1 MAGHVHQQRAIRL
14 LVDLLEGDVEFELDP
29 LGHRD
34 LEQPVADLLVIAAQ
48 DHVGAVDQRHMR
60 TKLVED
66 AGKFIGD
73 IARPC
78 DHHALGEGIEMEHF
92 IRGDAML
99 GPRKM
104 GRSEEHT
111 SELQSLMRSS
121 YAVLCLKK
129 KQIKPTTKS
138 KRHTNRKHIYLQK
151 PH

>member
-1 MAGHVHQQRAIRL
+1 MAGKVHRQRAVRWR
-14 LVDLLEGDVEFELDP
+14 VDLLEGDVEFELDP

-66 AGKFIGD
+66 ACKFLGD

-78 DHHALGEGIEMEHF
+78 DHPALWEGIEMDTF
-92 IRGDAML
+92 ILGYALL

-104 GRSEEHT
+104 GSHRPSAGWD
-111 SELQSLMRSS
+111 RG
-121 YAVLCLKK
+121 
-129 KQIKPTTKS
+129 
-138 KRHTNRKHIYLQK
+138 
-151 PH
+151 

>member
-1 MAGHVHQQRAIRL
+1 
-14 LVDLLEGDVEFELDP
+14 
-29 LGHRD
+29 
-34 LEQPVADLLVIAAQ
+34 
-48 DHVGAVDQRHMR
+48 MR

-104 GRSEEHT
+104 GYDWPSAGCDQDFAGGDRLARAEQHLMRPGDGRPLAAREEEHT
-111 SELQSLMRSS
+111 IAHQSILRNPFAVS
-121 YAVLCLKK
+121 YVIQKK
-129 KQIKPTTKS
+129 TRKP
-138 KRHTNRKHIYLQK
+138 N
-151 PH
+151 